1 MEFKIKEKLETKDES
16 LQNYMICLVFF
27 ACTNAAIFVSKQGG
41 DGGMGK
47 RIELIVILVDIH
59 VENSS

>member
-1 MEFKIKEKLETKDES
+1 MEFKSKSETKDES
-16 LQNYMICLVFF
+16 INYMICFVFF

-41 DGGMGK
+41 RDRGK

-59 VENSS
+59 VE